1 MPLQVNARLP
11 DTVAPEFEQWA
22 LELGLE
28 KGALA
33 RDLLIEAVHARREGR
48 ATFERPEIPGPA
60 DLARLATKLDE
71 QTTELDRV
79 LRQNAK
85 RDADLA
91 RQARDDTVGVS
102 AARDAIAADVVSQ
115 MRAALEVIHGELV
128 RTREELA
135 AMLQRLPQ
143 FLGMDARLDRI
154 EELAGRERTAK
165 VYNIGLGDWSGS
177 MLATAGIVMLVV
189 GMFAYHGHAAA
200 LPERWLQIPSANRML
215 GGGDRAI
222 CRLVDYHY
230 DTGLTDC
237 HIRTAGRTV
246 TITSMLPR
254 AGRSGTQ

>member
-1 MPLQVNARLP
+1 MGQVTSRVSDELEDALNR
-11 DTVAPEFEQWA
+11 WA
-22 LELGLE
+22 SELGIS
-28 KGALA
+28 
-33 RDLLIEAVHARREGR
+33 RPDLIREILGEAVAAHREGR
-48 ATFERPEIPGPA
+48 ARFERPEMPGPA
-60 DLARLATKLDE
+60 DFQRLATKLDE

-128 RTREELA
+128 RTREELT
-135 AMLQRLPQ
+135 AMMQRLPQ
-143 FLGMDARLDRI
+143 FLAMDARLGRI

-165 VYNIGLGDWSGS
+165 VYNIGLGDWSGG
-177 MLATAGIVMLVV
+177 MLASTGVIVLIL
-189 GMFAYHGHAAA
+189 GMFAYHGLAAA

-222 CRLVDYHY
+222 CRLVGYHY
-230 DTGLTDC
+230 ETGLADC
-237 HIRTAGRTV
+237 RIRAENRTV
-246 TITSMLPR
+246 TITSTFPR
-254 AGRSGTQ
+254 NGNRAR